1 MLWTTLVMA
10 FREIRRNALRSFL
23 TTLGIVIGVGAVIAM
38 VTLGQGATI
47 KVTGDVAKMG
57 NNLLTVSPG
66 SERRGAVS
74 VAATMFTLDDAN
86 AIRRE
91 VSSVR
96 FVAPTASRS
105 TSMVYANR
113 NYTATV
119 TGSINAYLDVRG
131 YALDRG
137 RIFSETEQRVGMP
150 VCVLGETV
158 RKELFGPEEALDATI
173 RVGKL
178 ACKVVGVFASKGQ
191 STFGFDQDDFVLMP
205 LATFQRRIAGT
216 TDVGAIFV
224 SARDE
229 GSTVKAKRQI
239 ESLMRE
245 RRRIALGAAP
255 DFAVRDMK
263 EISDT
268 LATITRALTALLGAV
283 AAVSLL
289 VGGIGIMNIMLVSV
303 TERTREIGIRMAIGA
318 RAHEVLL
325 QFVVEA
331 IVLSVLG
338 GLLGMGLGLAGSFA
352 VARLVGLP
360 FVLMPEVVLLAF
372 AFSAAV
378 GIAFGIFPA
387 RKASRLNPIEALRH
401 E

>member
-86 AIRRE
+86 AIRRD

-96 FVAPTASRS
+96 FVAPTASRA

-158 RKELFGPEEALDATI
+158 RKELFGAEEALDATI

-178 ACKVVGVFASKGQ
+178 ACRVVGVFASKGQ

-239 ESLMRE
+239 EALMRE